1 MKTGHRLAPSIR
13 LAVPLDA
20 AAIAGIYRPAVVD
33 AAISFEIEPPD
44 AAEMDRRVQ
53 TTLMRTPWIV
63 CECDDAI
70 LGYAYAGR
78 HRDRPAYQ
86 WSVDVSAY
94 VLRDYRR
101 AGIGSALYTSLFAV
115 LELQGFR
122 NAYAGITLPNP
133 ASLALHARVGFTP
146 VGVYRNVGYKLG
158 SWHDVQWLE
167 RGLAPHTREPSAP
180 TPLTDVRGLP
190 ELEIALASG
199 VSCLRPPF
207 V

>member
-1 MKTGHRLAPSIR
+1 LIR
-13 LAVPLDA
+13 LAVPADA

-53 TTLMRTPWIV
+53 TTMKRTPWIV
-63 CECDDAI
+63 CEHEQTI

-78 HRDRPAYQ
+78 HRDRAAYQ

-94 VLRDYRR
+94 VLQDYRR
-101 AGIGSALYTSLFAV
+101 AGIGRALYTSLFAI

-133 ASLALHARVGFTP
+133 ASLALHTRVGFTP
-146 VGVYRNVGYKLG
+146 VGVYRHVGYKLG

-167 RGLAPHTREPSAP
+167 RGLAPHIREPSAP
-180 TPLTDVRGLP
+180 SPLADVWGRP
-190 ELEIALASG
+190 ELETALAAG
-199 VSCLRPPF
+199 APCLRLPF

>member
-1 MKTGHRLAPSIR
+1 MTLAPSIR

-53 TTLMRTPWIV
+53 TTLVRTPWIV

-86 WSVDVSAY
+86 WSVEVSAY
-94 VLRDYRR
+94 VLRDFRR

-122 NAYAGITLPNP
+122 SAYAGITLPNP
-133 ASLALHARVGFTP
+133 ASVALHTRVGFTS
-146 VGVYRNVGYKLG
+146 VGVFRNVGYKRG
-158 SWHDVQWLE
+158 TWHDVQWLE
-167 RGLAPHTREPSAP
+167 RGLAPHIREPAAP
-180 TPLTDVRGLP
+180 TPLADVRGRP
-190 ELEIALASG
+190 ELETALASG
-199 VSCLRPPF
+199 VSCLRLPF

>member
-1 MKTGHRLAPSIR
+1 MIR
-13 LAVPLDA
+13 LAVPEDA

-53 TTLMRTPWIV
+53 TTLERTPWIV
-63 CECDDAI
+63 CEHEHAI

-78 HRDRPAYQ
+78 HRDRAAYQ
-86 WSVDVSAY
+86 WSVDVSTY

-101 AGIGSALYTSLFAV
+101 AGIGTALYTSLFAI

-133 ASLALHARVGFTP
+133 ASLALHTRAGFSP
-146 VGVYRNVGYKLG
+146 VGVYRRVGYKQG

-167 RGLAPHTREPSAP
+167 RGLAPHTREPAEP
-180 TPLTDVRGLP
+180 TPLADMRGRP
-190 ELEIALASG
+190 ELESALAAG
-199 VSCLRPPF
+199 ASCLRLPF

>member
-1 MKTGHRLAPSIR
+1 MPE
-13 LAVPLDA
+13 DA
-20 AAIAGIYRPAVVD
+20 AAIAGIYRPAVVG
-33 AAISFEIEPPD
+33 AAISFEFEPPD

-53 TTLMRTPWIV
+53 TTLKRTPWIV
-63 CECDDAI
+63 CEHEHTI

-78 HRDRPAYQ
+78 HRDRAAYQ

-94 VLRDYRR
+94 VLRDYHR
-101 AGIGSALYTSLFAV
+101 AGIGSALYTSLFAI

-133 ASLALHARVGFTP
+133 ASLALHTRVGFTP
-146 VGVYRNVGYKLG
+146 VGIYRHVGYKLG

-167 RGLAPHTREPSAP
+167 RGLAPLTREPAEP
-180 TPLTDVRGLP
+180 TPLTDVRGRP
-190 ELEIALASG
+190 ELERALAAG
-199 VSCLRPPF
+199 ASCLRLPF